1 MKKQTILFFGT
12 SKFATAAL
20 SEIIKRKMNLIGV
33 VTTPDKPAGRGLK
46 IKESDVKILA
56 KSNNLKIYQPESLN
70 DLDFIN
76 TINFINPDLIIVIAF
91 KKLPKSI
98 WEIPKYGTFNLH
110 ASILPKYRG
119 AAPINWAIINGEEET
134 GLTTFFINE
143 NIDQGDILFQDK
155 ILIDKNDNFKT
166 LHDKLMEIS
175 KKITL
180 KTIESIFKKNIKI
193 IKQNKLKEFKKAP
206 KIFKKDTF
214 INWRLDIIKIY
225 NFIRGMSPYPG
236 ARGKLK
242 INNNIFDLILTD
254 VGNYNNSNKSNET
267 KIKFKLIEKNL
278 YLINTD
284 GCFKI
289 NKLKIAGKK
298 EMSGLEFNNGFLK
311 NIKDYQLI

>member
-180 KTIESIFKKNIKI
+180 KTIESIF
-193 IKQNKLKEFKKAP
+193 
-206 KIFKKDTF
+206 
-214 INWRLDIIKIY
+214 
-225 NFIRGMSPYPG
+225 
-236 ARGKLK
+236 
-242 INNNIFDLILTD
+242 
-254 VGNYNNSNKSNET
+254 
-267 KIKFKLIEKNL
+267 
-278 YLINTD
+278 
-284 GCFKI
+284 
-289 NKLKIAGKK
+289 
-298 EMSGLEFNNGFLK
+298 
-311 NIKDYQLI
+311 

>member
-1 MKKQTILFFGT
+1 M
-12 SKFATAAL
+12 
-20 SEIIKRKMNLIGV
+20 
-33 VTTPDKPAGRGLK
+33 
-46 IKESDVKILA
+46 
-56 KSNNLKIYQPESLN
+56 
-70 DLDFIN
+70 
-76 TINFINPDLIIVIAF
+76 
-91 KKLPKSI
+91 
-98 WEIPKYGTFNLH
+98 
-110 ASILPKYRG
+110 
-119 AAPINWAIINGEEET
+119 
-134 GLTTFFINE
+134 
-143 NIDQGDILFQDK
+143 
-155 ILIDKNDNFKT
+155 
-166 LHDKLMEIS
+166 
-175 KKITL
+175 
-180 KTIESIFKKNIKI
+180 KI

-254 VGNYNNSNKSNET
+254 VGNYNNLNKSNET